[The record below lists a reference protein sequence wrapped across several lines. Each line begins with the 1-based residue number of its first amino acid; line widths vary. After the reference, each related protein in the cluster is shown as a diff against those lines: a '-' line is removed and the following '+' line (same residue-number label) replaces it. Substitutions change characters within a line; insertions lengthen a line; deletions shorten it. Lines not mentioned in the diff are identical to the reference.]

1 MLLFLLHLC
10 YNLLK
15 YMLEDSGNRQEAYHL
30 YEVQN
35 WAELISGE
43 RGPKSG
49 YLGMESSG
57 VLGVFHI
64 LT

>member
-1 MLLFLLHLC
+1 
-10 YNLLK
+10 
-15 YMLEDSGNRQEAYHL
+15 MLEDSGNRQEAYHL

-57 VLGVFHI
+57 ALGVFHI
-64 LT
+64 LTLMM